1 MSVNFLFVVLFFF
14 ASCFIPE
21 PAKQKSGEDPFGKER
36 DQVIY
41 RALNKFIKTM
51 EAKGYR
57 AAGIGEGIDHSTRKQ
72 NYLGVTFDIENLPGI
87 EFARKIEVEALQEI
101 LRCINEEEG
110 IDNYVAEY
118 PYSVNFLKITFISKI
133 RDKDLCIVS
142 NFENELLYYKDEPGK
157 PLAGPLIEVHRES
170 YEDAV
175 RILNQ

>member
-1 MSVNFLFVVLFFF
+1 MLVNCLFSILFLFTGC
-14 ASCFIPE
+14 SIPE

-72 NYLGVTFDIENLPGI
+72 KYLGVTFDIECLPDVD
-87 EFARKIEVEALQEI
+87 FARRIEVEALQTFQKY
-101 LRCINEEEG
+101 INEEEG
-110 IDNYVAEY
+110 IQDYVAEY
-118 PYSVNFLKITFISKI
+118 PYPIKFIEIAFVSRHRELGLFSVAN
-133 RDKDLCIVS
+133 CCEEV
-142 NFENELLYYKDEPGK
+142 YYRQDEPNK
-157 PLAGPLIEVHRES
+157 PLGPSIEIHSES